1 MSDLTVSEAR
11 ARLADVVDR
20 ARVGHDPV
28 YLTRHGRRVAAV
40 VDADLLD
47 ELVEAAEDLADLR
60 AAAAARA
67 EMADSGDGPIPWE
80 QVKAD
85 LGLA

>member
-1 MSDLTVSEAR
+1 MTDMSVTDAR

-20 ARVGHDPV
+20 ARIGRRPV
-28 YLTRHGRRVAAV
+28 FLTRRGHRVAAV
-40 VDADLLD
+40 VDAAQLD
-47 ELVEAAEDLADLR
+47 ELLEAAEDLADIR

-67 EMADSGDGPIPWE
+67 EMEETGETAIPWDE
-80 QVKAD
+80 VKAD